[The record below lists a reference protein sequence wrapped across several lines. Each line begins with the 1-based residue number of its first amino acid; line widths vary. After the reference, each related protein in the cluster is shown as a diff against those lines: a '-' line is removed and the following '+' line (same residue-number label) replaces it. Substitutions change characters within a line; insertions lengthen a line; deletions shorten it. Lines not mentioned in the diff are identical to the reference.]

1 MIRTIKYTVSEDFKS
16 IAPASK
22 QWGGM
27 QFEDNATVV
36 AFEIP
41 NTAGDDILWRI
52 DFDSSSSGYDPG
64 ECLNVVDHK
73 VSRLIPYN
81 MTRYGGEIQVT
92 LVGTEVDSNNE
103 TVRVVYSLPVT
114 VYFTDVEQHEEYEN
128 KAVEHISAAEKS
140 AVDAA
145 NIAKE
150 AANVATQSATD
161 SKAAAKSAVQAAES
175 AENAAESAGAA
186 ATAANE
192 AAKKVTGTLKAVNI
206 TYDKSKSG
214 LESENIQD
222 AIDELAAKTENAV
235 SIDSWQGVQRIV
247 NLGLAHNAFKI
258 GDVLRCNHST
268 YGELS
273 WDVVDATTERLT
285 LCAHNIID
293 TLQFDEREALYYAEN
308 GLTAGVYWFS
318 LNVRPWYP
326 DDSNKSFLFTLN
338 KDVPVGGHL
347 VLDVA
352 HNAPLN
358 GSNVIVYKDANS
370 TEILETAPIIEGI
383 GLTFLGY
390 ADGSTKNLNYIIRA
404 ILGSNNYKES
414 AIRQWLNSDGE
425 VGNAWTPQTIFDRPS
440 YGAVRRP
447 GFLNGLDADFLE
459 VISYA
464 EYDVFQYDGT
474 GVTGRETLTDRF
486 MLPSR
491 SEIYAGAVGSNSS
504 NIEGEPFPY
513 FSQFSD
519 HSYPSK
525 NADTNRIKTDLKNG
539 KAAAWWTRT
548 PNVYSQ
554 YIVQTILASGELSD
568 GNDAVN
574 GWGVVPVCHII
585 KKTGGNTDV

>member
-1 MIRTIKYTVSEDFKS
+1 MLIKQTK
-16 IAPASK
+16 
-22 QWGGM
+22 
-27 QFEDNATVV
+27 
-36 AFEIP
+36 
-41 NTAGDDILWRI
+41 
-52 DFDSSSSGYDPG
+52 
-64 ECLNVVDHK
+64 
-73 VSRLIPYN
+73 N
-81 MTRYGGEIQVT
+81 MTESERITAQNSNNQYLQALTYVTVGTIYPYAGETAPETFMICDGSALDVTEYAELFSVIGYRYGGKDETFYLPDLRGRV
-92 LVGTEVDSNNE
+92 LVGQDASDADFKVIGQCGGEKAHKLTSAELPSHRHYIHVAKTGGETTGNTDSNPLEFLQRNTAVSNE
-103 TVRVVYSLPVT
+103 SKNVISTEQEGANASHNNLQPYTVCNFIIKVCQSIVVPEV
-114 VYFTDVEQHEEYEN
+114 VEEPKQ
-128 KAVEHISAAEKS
+128 
-140 AVDAA
+140 
-145 NIAKE
+145 
-150 AANVATQSATD
+150 ATD
-161 SKAAAKSAVQAAES
+161 IA
-175 AENAAESAGAA
+175 
-186 ATAANE
+186 
-192 AAKKVTGTLKAVNI
+192 
-206 TYDKSKSG
+206 YDNSKSG

-258 GDVLRCNHST
+258 GDKLKCNHSE
-268 YGELS
+268 YGVLT
-273 WDVVDATTERLT
+273 WDVVDATPERLS

-293 TLQFDEREALYYAEN
+293 TLEFDEREALYYAEN
-308 GLTAGVYWFS
+308 GLAAGNYWFS
-318 LNVRPWYP
+318 LMKRGWYEP
-326 DDSNKSFLFTLN
+326 DSYKSFNFTLTN
-338 KDVPVGGHL
+338 DVPARAHL

-352 HNAPLN
+352 YNAPLN
-358 GSNVIVYKDANS
+358 GSNVIVYADANS

-390 ADGSTKNLNYIIRA
+390 ADGSTPNLNHIMRA
-404 ILGSNNYKES
+404 ILGSNSYKES
-414 AIRQWLNSDGE
+414 AIRQWLNNDGE

-464 EYDVFQYDGT
+464 EYDTFQYDG

-491 SEIYAGAVGSNSS
+491 SEVYAGAVGGIPS

-519 HSYPSK
+519 HSSPSTA
-525 NADTNRIKTDLKNG
+525 ADTNRVKTRLKDS
-539 KAAAWWTRT
+539 KAAPWWTRT

-554 YIVQTILASGELSD
+554 YIVHTIFASGKLSD

-574 GWGVVPVCHII
+574 AWGVVPVCHII